1 MSSER
6 YKTSNENVIKKQKT
20 LNERYIY
27 VTGKPFVHYY
37 DRMFW
42 SANLPFKL
50 LNVFFWMF
58 TERFFLV
65 FF

>member
-42 SANLPFKL
+42 
-50 LNVFFWMF
+50 
-58 TERFFLV
+58 
-65 FF
+65 